1 MNDFA
6 PGCVIYSNTGLRV
19 AEKVGKTK
27 LMEEKDL
34 IKDAKRGN
42 QRALAQLFQQNYSFL
57 LKYLIKVTMNK
68 AVAEDLAQETMAK
81 CIEKI
86 HLYQEKSKFSSWLI
100 SMATNLYVD
109 QLRKNKREKN
119 WQQQEQGIRNLKW
132 QFESRNE
139 EWNDALTALGKLDD
153 DVRIPIV
160 LKHYYGYSYDE
171 IGSMMKVS
179 PGTIKSR
186 IHNGILSV
194 RRELKVNEH
203 QEGDSPRE
211 RKSK

>member
-1 MNDFA
+1 
-6 PGCVIYSNTGLRV
+6 
-19 AEKVGKTK
+19 
-27 LMEEKDL
+27 MEEKDL

-42 QRALAQLFQQNYSFL
+42 QMALAKLFQQNYSFL

-68 AVAEDLAQETMAK
+68 AVAEDLVQETMAK

-100 SMATNLYVD
+100 SIATNLYVD
-109 QLRKNKREKN
+109 QLRKHKREKN

-132 QFESRNE
+132 QFESHNE

-194 RRELKVNEH
+194 RKELKVNE
-203 QEGDSPRE
+203 QKEGGPSRE
-211 RKSK
+211 RRSK